1 MTVRLSPDP
10 SPPWQPRP
18 GLQHFIYSRLEGLAK
33 PSLDSTLF
41 ISPSNV
47 ADHGLIALPSGTP
60 TFLSQPFQGGRQAE
74 GTESYVYQ
82 WS

>member
-18 GLQHFIYSRLEGLAK
+18 GLQHFIYSRLEELAK
-33 PSLDSTLF
+33 PSLDSALS

-47 ADHGLIALPSGTP
+47 ADRSLILSHLGPP
-60 TFLSQPFQGGRQAE
+60 TFLSQPFRGGRRAE
-74 GTESYVYQ
+74 GMESYVHR